1 MAICL
6 SYCPDPVPHKT
17 SISFSSRLRFN
28 SQEAL
33 FLLRKCTTFNQLKL
47 IHARIIRHGLTD
59 DQLLVRKLLDIC
71 YSYGKMDYALL
82 VFHQIQRPH
91 AFTWNL
97 MIRALTNSGR
107 SRKAMD
113 LFNLMMCKGCAPDK
127 FTFPFVIKACLAAF
141 DVEKGK
147 EVHGLA
153 VKTGFFRDMFVQNT
167 LMDLYFKCE
176 DVDSGSKVFE
186 KMRVRSVVSWTTMIT
201 GLAACGDL
209 DSARAVFEQ
218 MESRNV
224 VSWTAMINAYVRN
237 QQPQEAFEL
246 FWRMQLDN
254 VRPNEFTLVSLL
266 QACTDLGSLKL
277 GSWIHDFAL
286 KNGFELGVFLGT
298 ALIDMYSKCGSLEDA
313 RKVFDKM
320 QIKNLATWN
329 SMITSL
335 GVHGHGEEALALF
348 AQMENTNVQP
358 DAITFVGVLCACV
371 HTNNVD
377 EGCHYFWYMIENY
390 GIMPILEHYT
400 CMIELYNHAKMKDE
414 IYELLNSMPDK
425 LDENTVAALLR
436 LNTMPENLN
445 ENTEAALQRLNALP
459 EKLNENTKAVLRRL
473 NAMLKLN
480 ESTAAAWVT
489 PSVDKR
495 VTDMEKN
502 SLQFTNESNCLG
514 VFICYVPQYQLQC
527 FKWDVG

>member
-153 VKTGFFRDMFVQNT
+153 VKTGFSRDMFVQNT

-254 VRPNEFTLVSLL
+254 VRPNE
-266 QACTDLGSLKL
+266 
-277 GSWIHDFAL
+277 
-286 KNGFELGVFLGT
+286 
-298 ALIDMYSKCGSLEDA
+298 
-313 RKVFDKM
+313 
-320 QIKNLATWN
+320 
-329 SMITSL
+329 
-335 GVHGHGEEALALF
+335 
-348 AQMENTNVQP
+348 
-358 DAITFVGVLCACV
+358 
-371 HTNNVD
+371 
-377 EGCHYFWYMIENY
+377 
-390 GIMPILEHYT
+390 
-400 CMIELYNHAKMKDE
+400 
-414 IYELLNSMPDK
+414 
-425 LDENTVAALLR
+425 

-459 EKLNENTKAVLRRL
+459 EKLNENTEAVLRRL

-514 VFICYVPQYQLQC
+514 VFTCYVPQYQLQC

>member
-1 MAICL
+1 MAMCL
-6 SYCPDPVPHKT
+6 SFIPDLVAHKT
-17 SISFSSRLRFN
+17 PLSFSSRLRFN

-33 FLLRKCTTFNQLKL
+33 FLLRKCTTFNKLKS
-47 IHARIIRHGLTD
+47 IHSRIIRHGLTD
-59 DQLLVRKLLDIC
+59 DQLVVRKLLDIC
-71 YSYGKMDYALL
+71 SSYGKMDYALL

-97 MIRALTNSGR
+97 MIRALTRTDR
-107 SRKAMD
+107 SRQALD
-113 LFNLMMCKGCAPDK
+113 LFNLMICKGFAPDK

-153 VKTGFFRDMFVQNT
+153 VKTGFSRDMFVQNT
-167 LMDLYFKCE
+167 LMDLYFKCG
-176 DVDSGSKVFE
+176 DVDSGTKLFE

-201 GLAACGDL
+201 GLAASGDL
-209 DSARAVFEQ
+209 DAARAVFEQ
-218 MESRNV
+218 MKSRNV
-224 VSWTAMINAYVRN
+224 VSWTAMINAYVRH

-254 VRPNEFTLVSLL
+254 VRPNEFTLVSLF

-286 KNGFELGVFLGT
+286 KNGFKLGVYLGT

-313 RKVFDKM
+313 RKVFDEM
-320 QIKNLATWN
+320 RFKNLATWN

-335 GVHGHGEEALALF
+335 GVHGCGEEALALF
-348 AQMENTNVQP
+348 VQMEKTNIQP

-371 HTNNVD
+371 QTNNVD
-377 EGCHYFWYMIENY
+377 EGCRYFQYMRENY
-390 GIMPILEHYT
+390 
-400 CMIELYNHAKMKDE
+400 
-414 IYELLNSMPDK
+414 DK

-436 LNTMPENLN
+436 LNAMPEKLN
-445 ENTEAALQRLNALP
+445 ENTEAALQRPNVIP
-459 EKLNENTKAVLRRL
+459 EKLNENTEAVLPRL
-473 NAMLKLN
+473 NVVPKLN
-480 ESTAAAWVT
+480 GNTAAAWFT
-489 PSVDKR
+489 PSLDKR
-495 VTDMEKN
+495 VADVEKN
-502 SLQFTNESNCLG
+502 SFQFTNQSNCLG
-514 VFICYVPQYQLQC
+514 VFTCYVPQYQLQC